1 MPKSPRLNDLQLI
14 LLAHAAK
21 QDGGS
26 VFPLPDAALSD
37 PLRTEVELKSLLR
50 RELVTQAPVPDAAA
64 TWRVDGDQ
72 SIGLIMTAKG
82 AAAIGMELATELGE
96 PDAGLLDEEEAVTSP
111 RPSKQAEVVMLM
123 RRADGAT
130 IDEMMAATGWL
141 AHSTRAVLTGLRKKG
156 HAIERGKRG
165 TATCYRISEAA

>member
-21 QDGGS
+21 HDGGS
-26 VFPLPDAALSD
+26 LFPLPEAALSD
-37 PLRTEVELKSLLR
+37 AARTEVELKSLLR
-50 RELVTQAPVPDAAA
+50 RELVEQAPAPDAAS
-64 TWRVDGDQ
+64 TWHVESDQ
-72 SIGLIMTAKG
+72 PIGLIMTAKG
-82 AAAIGMELATELGE
+82 AAAIGMEAATELGGPNE
-96 PDAGLLDEEEAVTSP
+96 GVRGEEEAAASP